1 MTITK
6 PTAKPTP
13 ATTPTPSETI
23 PVTTD
28 APPPAPTLPTPAPT
42 TAKPTAK
49 PSPKETEARKPAPQ
63 QPAKPAPSTT
73 APRKTEKPKPA
84 PEAPAQREEKPQP
97 APAAPAPRQTEE
109 PKPAP
114 APREPEKPNPA
125 PTTPREPERPQ
136 TPPPAPAPAP
146 ATPAPTT
153 TTLPPTP
160 APTTKAPRPTTT
172 TAAPPE
178 PGTPTPTTPSTTTPA
193 GEPAT
198 DDEGT
203 VNTAEAPP
211 APTRPTPGS
220 TPAPTSKS
228 TATPAPTPTSTSKTA
243 APLDTETI
251 KNVIPAAPVQKR
263 PQPADAEIAAAPVV
277 RDPGA
282 PIWASGIVAPRGDVK
297 AALAA
302 GKARSRPLDLV
313 ATELPG
319 KSWTELAKAPAAAAA
334 RTDKLQTAWTLPLTT
349 AGATVAD
356 TAAGK
361 YDKQWKA
368 IGTTVAALP
377 QRPIVTIATPAKAD
391 PVQTRTAFRRAAA
404 LVKGAAPK
412 AIIVWRAPIGTT
424 PEAAAA
430 AYPGDD
436 VVEVIGLAVPSTRPW
451 TATLSSPGGLTA
463 WSDWAAAHSKRV
475 GIQWGIQKTTNPSW
489 IVNMRE
495 FVATSATQKRVAFE
509 VATGAVT
516 TKTPAS
522 ETYKRLW

>member
-1 MTITK
+1 
-6 PTAKPTP
+6 
-13 ATTPTPSETI
+13 
-23 PVTTD
+23 
-28 APPPAPTLPTPAPT
+28 
-42 TAKPTAK
+42 
-49 PSPKETEARKPAPQ
+49 
-63 QPAKPAPSTT
+63 
-73 APRKTEKPKPA
+73 
-84 PEAPAQREEKPQP
+84 
-97 APAAPAPRQTEE
+97 
-109 PKPAP
+109 
-114 APREPEKPNPA
+114 
-125 PTTPREPERPQ
+125 
-136 TPPPAPAPAP
+136 
-146 ATPAPTT
+146 
-153 TTLPPTP
+153 
-160 APTTKAPRPTTT
+160 
-172 TAAPPE
+172 
-178 PGTPTPTTPSTTTPA
+178 
-193 GEPAT
+193 
-198 DDEGT
+198 
-203 VNTAEAPP
+203 
-211 APTRPTPGS
+211 
-220 TPAPTSKS
+220 
-228 TATPAPTPTSTSKTA
+228 
-243 APLDTETI
+243 
-251 KNVIPAAPVQKR
+251 VIPAAPVQKR

-404 LVKGAAPK
+404 LVQGAAPK

-489 IVNMRE
+489 IVNMRSW
-495 FVATSATQKRVAFE
+495 VATSATQKRVAFE

-516 TKTPAS
+516 TKTPAAQM
-522 ETYKRLW
+522 YKRLW